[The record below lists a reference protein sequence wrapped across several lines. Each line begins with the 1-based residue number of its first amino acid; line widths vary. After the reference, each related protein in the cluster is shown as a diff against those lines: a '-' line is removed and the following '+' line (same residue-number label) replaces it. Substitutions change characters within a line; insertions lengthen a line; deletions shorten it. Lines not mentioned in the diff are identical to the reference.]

1 MTARR
6 EGIGRSLAKGG
17 DESDFEGEAF
27 VDVGAEELVEFAEG
41 GEAFV
46 ELARGPALGE
56 GGGGVLVGEDI
67 ELTAADLLAGD
78 VAHPGEE
85 EVHEGVTLLLVVRFD
100 LGLDLFLALFEPGA
114 VGGLLV
120 VVLLLFEFVFE
131 VFLDVGFE
139 LFENFLEARFEGKG
153 PGDPCGGAGAELA
166 EDGEELFFVVG
177 EDACAWRRQ
186 EGDFDDSGAGG
197 REEGAGVVGEKEE
210 KRAAG
215 GFLKGAEESVLGAV
229 VHALGVLDEGGF
241 EAATIAHLHVL
252 DEVAHGVGC
261 CAGLISDDD
270 AARFAFG
277 REDVGAFFLEVF
289 DIVARLGGDEAEEI
303 EGESVEIGFARTGDD
318 VGVTEAALLVG
329 PVEEGE
335 GVFGLK
341 GHGGGGRRGSRC
353 AGEGCLG

>member
-1 MTARR
+1 M
-6 EGIGRSLAKGG
+6 
-17 DESDFEGEAF
+17 
-27 VDVGAEELVEFAEG
+27 
-41 GEAFV
+41 
-46 ELARGPALGE
+46 
-56 GGGGVLVGEDI
+56 
-67 ELTAADLLAGD
+67 
-78 VAHPGEE
+78 
-85 EVHEGVTLLLVVRFD
+85 LLVVGFD
-100 LGLDLFLALFEPGA
+100 LGLDLFLTLFQPGA

-139 LFENFLEARFEGKG
+139 LFEDFLEAGFEGEG
-153 PGDPCGGAGAELA
+153 AGDAGGGAGAELA
-166 EDGEELFFVVG
+166 ENGEELFFVGG
-177 EDACAWRRQ
+177 EDACAWGW
-186 EGDFDDSGAGG
+186 EKGDFDDSGAGG
-197 REEGAGVVGEKEE
+197 GKEGARVVGEEE
-210 KRAAG
+210 EERAAG
-215 GFLKGAEESVLGAV
+215 GFLQGAEEGVLGAV

-241 EAATIAHLHVL
+241 EAAAVAHLHVL
-252 DEVAHGVGC
+252 DEVAHGVGG

-270 AARFAFG
+270 TARFAFG

-289 DIVARLGGDEAEEI
+289 DVVARLGGDEAEEI
-303 EGESVEIGFARTGDD
+303 EGERVEIGFARAGDE